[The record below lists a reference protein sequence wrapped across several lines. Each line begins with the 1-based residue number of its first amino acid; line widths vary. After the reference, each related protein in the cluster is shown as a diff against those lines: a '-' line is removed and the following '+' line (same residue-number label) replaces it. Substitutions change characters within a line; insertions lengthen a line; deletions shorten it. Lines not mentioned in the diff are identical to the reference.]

1 MLPTREA
8 LDTDGLDISDRD
20 LDLLLS
26 VDREV
31 WQQEAALMP
40 AYFEQFGDHLPQ
52 AITDEQR
59 ALVERLQ
66 A

>member
-1 MLPTREA
+1 MTA
-8 LDTDGLDISDRD
+8 LDLDGLDLSDSD

-40 AYFEQFGDHLPQ
+40 EYFGQFGDRLPQ
-52 AITDEQR
+52 AITDEHH
-59 ALVERLQ
+59 ALVERL
-66 A
+66 AT